1 MLEKK
6 KSIGY
11 FIAVD
16 GPNGVG
22 KSTLI
27 AAIKNKLEILGYDVY
42 VTREPTDTKLGNF
55 LREFAE
61 QHSGVS
67 LACMVAA
74 DRYEHIIN
82 EIMPALGEGKIV
94 ISDRYILSS
103 LILQEMDGVGT
114 EFILNT
120 NSEIIKPDLQLAVI
134 ADEKILQERLS
145 ERDVLTRFE

>member
-1 MLEKK
+1 M
-6 KSIGY
+6 
-11 FIAVD
+11 
-16 GPNGVG
+16 
-22 KSTLI
+22 
-27 AAIKNKLEILGYDVY
+27 
-42 VTREPTDTKLGNF
+42 
-55 LREFAE
+55 REFAE

-145 ERDVLTRFE
+145 ERDVLTRFEKENQSKRELDFMEKGVRELGKHNIDIMNIYNNDNLDENVEKVISYIADRWRKV

>member
-82 EIMPALGEGKIV
+82 ACIRRRE
-94 ISDRYILSS
+94 
-103 LILQEMDGVGT
+103 
-114 EFILNT
+114 
-120 NSEIIKPDLQLAVI
+120 NSY
-134 ADEKILQERLS
+134 
-145 ERDVLTRFE
+145 F

>member
-74 DRYEHIIN
+74 DRYEHVPIHHPSYIYVYRRKRIDEYIN
-82 EIMPALGEGKIV
+82 EVE
-94 ISDRYILSS
+94 R
-103 LILQEMDGVGT
+103 
-114 EFILNT
+114 
-120 NSEIIKPDLQLAVI
+120 IIK
-134 ADEKILQERLS
+134 RL
-145 ERDVLTRFE
+145 L